1 MRSKITEWLTGEGIT
16 VLAVVIAACLLIILA
31 GRLLKKIFRHME
43 ERLTWDNE
51 HERAWKA
58 LRQAVRLLV
67 TAGIILAA
75 VVIIVNSLGFSF
87 SQLLGQ
93 ESYTALNKAFKIFLI
108 VAMAFIVDRLTRVW
122 IYQAFTRMR
131 GEADLTDSRKK
142 RIDTLGHIVNN
153 AVTIVIGAVAA
164 LMVISEIGLDL
175 KAILM
180 GAGVVGVAVGFGA
193 QNLVRDF
200 LGGFF
205 ILMEDQYSVG
215 DVISAGGHAG
225 LVQAINLRTTVL
237 RDAEG
242 KVHIIPNGEIK
253 AVTNM
258 TKEWSA
264 CVLNI
269 GVAYKEDIDR
279 VIDVLKGVGDEMYN
293 DEKFR
298 PMLLGPLEIKGVNDL
313 ADSAVMIMV
322 SFRTKPIKQWDVG
335 RELRRRV
342 KNTFDREGIEIPF
355 PHRTVYIGEG
365 KQGKL
370 PIEKEQK

>member
-1 MRSKITEWLTGEGIT
+1 MSGKITEWLTGEGIT
-16 VLAVVIAACLLIILA
+16 VLAVVAAACLLIILA

-43 ERLTWDNE
+43 ERMTWDDE

-58 LRQAVRLLV
+58 LRQAVSLLV
-67 TAGIILAA
+67 TLGIILAA
-75 VVIIVNSLGFSF
+75 VVIITNSLGYSF
-87 SQLLGQ
+87 SQVLGQ

-108 VAMAFIVDRLTRVW
+108 VALAFIVDRLTRVW
-122 IYQAFTRMR
+122 IYQAFMRMR

-142 RIDTLGHIVNN
+142 RIDTLGNIVNN

-242 KVHIIPNGEIK
+242 KV
-253 AVTNM
+253 
-258 TKEWSA
+258 
-264 CVLNI
+264 
-269 GVAYKEDIDR
+269 
-279 VIDVLKGVGDEMYN
+279 
-293 DEKFR
+293 
-298 PMLLGPLEIKGVNDL
+298 
-313 ADSAVMIMV
+313 
-322 SFRTKPIKQWDVG
+322 
-335 RELRRRV
+335 
-342 KNTFDREGIEIPF
+342 
-355 PHRTVYIGEG
+355 
-365 KQGKL
+365 
-370 PIEKEQK
+370 

>member
-1 MRSKITEWLTGEGIT
+1 MSGKITEWLTGEGIT
-16 VLAVVIAACLLIILA
+16 VLAVVAAACLLIILA

-43 ERLTWDNE
+43 ERMTWDDE

-58 LRQAVRLLV
+58 LRQAVSLLV
-67 TAGIILAA
+67 SLGIILAA
-75 VVIIVNSLGFSF
+75 VVIIINSLGYSF
-87 SQLLGQ
+87 SQVLGQ

-108 VAMAFIVDRLTRVW
+108 VALAFIVDRLTRVW
-122 IYQAFTRMR
+122 IYQAFMRMR

-142 RIDTLGHIVNN
+142 RIDTLGNIVNN
-153 AVTIVIGAVAA
+153 AVTIVIGAVAT

-269 GVAYKEDIDR
+269 GVAYKEDIGH
-279 VIDVLKGVGDEMYN
+279 VIDVLKRVGDEMYN

-298 PMLLGPLEIKGVNDL
+298 PMLLGPLDIKGVDDL
-313 ADSAVMIMV
+313 ADSAVMIKV

-342 KNTFDREGIEIPF
+342 KDTFDREGIEIPF

-365 KQGKL
+365 KQGSL
-370 PIEKEQK
+370 PIEKKQK